1 MKVGDMVVLKIAPNP
16 MLGIVLDTQD
26 DEFFGDLKFK
36 VLWSDGVQAFYYGL
50 EDDGAAIEVVT
61 ESSWPSVLQATL
73 TIPRGWAGS

>member
-1 MKVGDMVVLKIAPNP
+1 MKVGDMVLLKIAPNP

-50 EDDGAAIEVVT
+50 EDDGTAIEVVT
-61 ESSWPSVLQATL
+61 ESTAPSVLRAYVTME
-73 TIPRGWAGS
+73 RVGS